1 MTRPGSV
8 FRRAAVAV
16 SCAAVLATSA
26 CSFQGLNSLPVPGA
40 QGTGDGSFRVTALIP
55 NAANLVQNAPV
66 LMNDATVGSVG
77 TISVRDWK
85 ALVTLRLNKGTRI
98 PVGSHVMVG
107 ITSVLGSLNLQ
118 VVQPDSPTQGFMRDG
133 QEIPASQCP
142 TQDNI
147 AAPTTAKPVAD
158 ITSAQQ
164 VAQCTYPTVEQVLSS
179 LSVVLNGGGLSQI
192 GDVIHELNATLAGR
206 QDTIRELIPRLTTL
220 VTDLDRQRGN
230 IIRAVEGLDRL
241 SSNFNAQSDTI
252 DRALADGPRILKVLV
267 DQRVHLTD
275 TLASVGRLSRNTDD
289 ILKANGDD
297 LTTIV
302 KNLVPVLDQLQASG
316 KSLTQSLNILVTFP
330 FAESVIPKI
339 VKGDYVNAV
348 INLDLT
354 NGRLSRGAFASI
366 GAAAPSAVY
375 GPEAVLGSP
384 AGAAKRGANPF
395 TAPLRPDAS
404 EVTAAPEVKG
414 R

>member
-1 MTRPGSV
+1 MTRRGAV
-8 FRRAAVAV
+8 MRRLAVAV

-77 TISVRDWK
+77 AITVRDWK

-147 AAPTTAKPVAD
+147 AAPTTAAPVAD

-192 GDVIHELNATLAGR
+192 GDVIHELNATLGGR

-230 IIRAVEGLDRL
+230 IVRAVEGLDRL
-241 SSNFNAQSDTI
+241 SSSFNAQSDTI

-395 TAPLRPDAS
+395 TAPLRED
-404 EVTAAPEVKG
+404 APEVKG

>member
-1 MTRPGSV
+1 MM
-8 FRRAAVAV
+8 RRASVVRRGAVAV

-77 TISVRDWK
+77 TIKVRDWK

-133 QEIPASQCP
+133 QEIPTSQCP

-375 GPEAVLGSP
+375 GPEAVLGTP
-384 AGAAKRGANPF
+384 AGAAKRGADPF
-395 TAPLRPDAS
+395 TAPLRPDAP